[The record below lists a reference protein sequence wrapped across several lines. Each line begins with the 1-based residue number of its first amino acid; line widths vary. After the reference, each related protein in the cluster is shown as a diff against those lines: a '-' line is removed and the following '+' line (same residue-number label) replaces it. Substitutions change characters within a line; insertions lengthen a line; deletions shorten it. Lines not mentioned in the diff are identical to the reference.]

1 MPKVMHIF
9 NRLILGGVSAH
20 VIYLVTLLEPN
31 FESTLV
37 IGSKESHEKN
47 ADFLA
52 SENNIVP
59 IVISSLRREINLVD
73 DIKSYWQL
81 RKIIRKHKP
90 DIVHTHTSKPGTLGR
105 LAAFHENVPVILHTF
120 HGHAF
125 HSYFGKLKT
134 NFFIQVERYL
144 AKISTKI
151 IAISK
156 TQKEELSDTYKICDS
171 SKIEIVPL
179 GLDLNKF
186 IDDSGSRRI
195 EFRDKYGIETE
206 EVAIGIIGRLV
217 PIKNH
222 EFLIEVIKLIQPKLN
237 KKIRVIVVGD
247 GHTKE
252 ALFSKLKQ
260 LNISY
265 NYYPDS
271 IKPELFTFTSWIDN
285 MESVYPGLDIVC
297 LTSINEG
304 TPVSLIEA
312 QASSKAIVTT
322 NVGGVKDILL
332 ENISGFITE
341 VGDSSTFSESL
352 LKLIENEELRKQMGE
367 KGREFVIDQF
377 DKQRMAMSMT
387 NLYTQLLKKVV

>member
-1 MPKVMHIF
+1 MHIF

-59 IVISSLRREINLVD
+59 IVISSLRREINLID

>member
-59 IVISSLRREINLVD
+59 IVISSLRREINLID

-144 AKISTKI
+144 ASISTKI